1 MDERNDALRFL
12 WSRLTPQ
19 TLGQY
24 AEHFA
29 KLRFIECGLDA
40 YSAGPN
46 DRAIDCLIRYA
57 PGRCLEVCVKATRN
71 RNRVFIEKALV
82 GTTPDRIATRLRQAF
97 CVAFFLFEDGREPEM
112 YLIPGDAWLE
122 PNPCIVDSDDNDELG
137 PCFEINPLQN
147 YESILD
153 KYRFGRQL
161 LAGII
166 RKAQNPERA

>member
-24 AEHFA
+24 AEHWA
-29 KLRFIECGLDA
+29 KLRFIECGVDA

-46 DRAIDCLIRYA
+46 DRAIDCLVRYA

-71 RNRVFIEKALV
+71 RNRVFIEKTLI
-82 GTTPDRIATRLRQAF
+82 GSTPERAKARLIQAF

-112 YLIPGDAWLE
+112 YLIPGDAFLD
-122 PNPCIVDSDDNDELG
+122 PNPCLVDNNDAEDGLG
-137 PCFEINPLQN
+137 PRLEINPLAN
-147 YESILD
+147 YEAILNR
-153 KYRFGRQL
+153 YRFGRQL

-166 RKAQNPERA
+166 RKAHTQ

>member
-12 WSRLTPQ
+12 WSRLTAQ

-46 DRAIDCLIRYA
+46 DRAIDSFIRYA
-57 PGRCLEVCVKATRN
+57 PGRCLEVCVKASRN
-71 RNRVFIEKALV
+71 RNRVFIEKALL
-82 GTTPDRIATRLRQAF
+82 GSNSERIAARLRQSF

-112 YLIPGDAWLE
+112 YLIPGDAFLD
-122 PNPCIVDSDDNDELG
+122 PNPCLIDNDGAEDELG
-137 PCFEINPLQN
+137 PRFEINPLQN
-147 YESILD
+147 YESLLE

-161 LAGII
+161 LAGLI
-166 RKAQNPERA
+166 RKAQSP

>member
-1 MDERNDALRFL
+1 MDERNDALRYL

-24 AEHFA
+24 AEHYA

-57 PGRCLEVCVKATRN
+57 PGRCLEVCVRATRN
-71 RNRVFIEKALV
+71 RNRVAIEKALV
-82 GTTPDRIATRLRQAF
+82 GSNPERVKARLSQAF
-97 CVAFFLFEDGREPEM
+97 CVAFFLFDDGREPEM

-122 PNPCIVDSDDNDELG
+122 PNPCLVDSDEADELG
-137 PCFEINPLQN
+137 PRLEINPLEK
-147 YESILD
+147 YEEILN

-161 LAGII
+161 LASII
-166 RKAQNPERA
+166 RKAHTQ

>member
-19 TLGQY
+19 TLAQY
-24 AEHFA
+24 AEHWA
-29 KLRFIECGLDA
+29 KMRFIECGLDA

-57 PGRCLEVCVKATRN
+57 PGRCLEVCVKASRG
-71 RNRVFIEKALV
+71 RNRVSIEKALV
-82 GTTPDRIATRLRQAF
+82 GSSPDRVAARLRQAF

-122 PNPCIVDSDDNDELG
+122 PNPCLVDNNDPEDESG
-137 PCFEINPLQN
+137 PRFEINPAEN
-147 YESILD
+147 YESILS
-153 KYRFGRQL
+153 KYSFGRQL

-166 RKAQNPERA
+166 RKAQSS